1 MEDWKST
8 FSVRNECDFTCKTG
22 NFKHINRADR
32 DRLSG
37 KKRMK

>member
-8 FSVRNECDFTCKTG
+8 FSVRNEGYFTCKTG